1 MKYKYTERERERE
14 RANVANF
21 GKSVFGKCTIEPKGL
36 APVGV
41 NNLIQLENQ
50 DFLGPKK
57 SSKNIFILQLKI
69 N

>member
-1 MKYKYTERERERE
+1 MFRK

-21 GKSVFGKCTIEPKGL
+21 GKTAFGKCTIEPKGL

-50 DFLGPKK
+50 DFLGQKK
-57 SSKNIFILQLKI
+57 IFKEYFYFTIKNKLAQS
-69 N
+69 